1 MDDVN
6 TDFGALALVL
16 YNRCEAIAL
25 DWQRAISPTGIVPSS
40 ESQVRQRLLELTR
53 QAIHALLSEPFDPV
67 PAQDIGKALTELQY
81 IQPETCQ
88 TTAAVLSARLTDG
101 LTVAQIAALH
111 PRLIAL
117 CGELTVG
124 FMRQVCQALLDE
136 QEQIRQTLAA
146 ERHRAEEQIREMNKT
161 LVRRIL
167 DRTEQLEGANQDLER
182 EIAARKRILE
192 TLQDTTR
199 ALQTLIQAS
208 PLAIVATD
216 PSGSVKIWN
225 PAAERMFGWTADQ
238 ALGHPLPIIPLDKQD
253 EYQALRE
260 AAKQGEGFSNVEVH
274 RQRKDGTLIDVS
286 ISSAGL
292 YDVRGD
298 LTGFVAIMADITA
311 RKQAEVTLRRYASE
325 LQSRNEELD
334 AFAHTVAH
342 DLKSPLSNLVGYAD
356 ALRLDYLSLSDEEQ
370 QASFNF
376 MLQSAQKMDN
386 IIDELLL
393 LAGVRRTTVKIV
405 PLDMTS
411 IVGEACKR
419 LSYLVAKSKAEIVSL
434 DASAWPVALG
444 YAPWVEEVWVN
455 YISNALKYGGM
466 PPVAPRVELGGEAL
480 PDDRVRFWVRDHG
493 PGLIPEQQARLF
505 TPFTQLNQVRAKGHG
520 LGLSIVR
527 RLIEKLGGQVGVE
540 SSGVPGE
547 GCLFYF
553 TLPRNGDR
561 VVGLG

>member
-1 MDDVN
+1 MDDVS
-6 TDFGALALVL
+6 TDLSALAPVL
-16 YNRCEAIAL
+16 YNRCETIAM
-25 DWQRAISPTGIVPSS
+25 DWQRAISPTASVPLS
-40 ESQVRQRLLELTR
+40 ESEVHRRLLELTR
-53 QAIHALLSEPFDPV
+53 LAIHVLLSEPFDPV
-67 PAQDIGKALTELQY
+67 PAQDIGKALAELQY
-81 IQPETCQ
+81 VQPETCQ
-88 TTAAVLSARLTDG
+88 VTTTVLSARLTEN
-101 LTVAQIAALH
+101 LTATQIAALH

-124 FMRQVCQALLDE
+124 LMRQVRQALLDE
-136 QEQIRQTLAA
+136 QEQIRQTLAD
-146 ERHRAEEQIREMNKT
+146 ERRRAEEQIREMNKA

-167 DRTEQLEGANQDLER
+167 DRTEQLERANQDLER
-182 EIAARKRILE
+182 EIAARRRILE

-216 PSGSVKIWN
+216 SSGSVKIWN

-238 ALGHPLPIIPLDKQD
+238 VLGHPLPIIPLDKQD
-253 EYQALRE
+253 EYRILCE
-260 AAKQGEGFSNVEVH
+260 AAKQGEGFSNIEVR
-274 RQRKDGTLIDVS
+274 RQRKDGTLIDISV
-286 ISSAGL
+286 SSAGL

-311 RKQAEVTLRRYASE
+311 RKQSEVTLRRYAIE

-356 ALRLDYLSLSDEEQ
+356 AFRLDYSGLSDEERQ
-370 QASFNF
+370 VSFNF

-393 LAGVRRTTVKIV
+393 LAGVRRTTVKPL

-419 LSYLVAKSKAEIVSL
+419 LSYLVAKYKAEIVSL

-444 YAPWVEEVWVN
+444 HAPWVEEVWVN

-466 PPVAPRVELGGEAL
+466 PPEAPRVELGGEAFS
-480 PDDRVRFWVRDHG
+480 DDRVRFWVRDHG
-493 PGLIPEQQARLF
+493 PGLTPDQQARLF
-505 TPFTQLNQVRAKGHG
+505 TPFTQLNQVRARGHG

-527 RLIEKLGGQVGVE
+527 RIVEKLGGQVGVE

-553 TLPRNGDR
+553 TLPRNGD
-561 VVGLG
+561 